1 MEENLFAFQKKAQ
14 APTGS
19 GKTIIMTALIESVLY
34 GAEAGEYD
42 LEMSG
47 YMPQPDAIFVWLS
60 DSPSLNAQS
69 RDKIV
74 FKSGKIGLSQCVE
87 IHEESFDQE

>member
-1 MEENLFAFQKKAQ
+1 MEENLFAFQKKAVKELRLCVANGLRAYHLQATPDFNQVVSLQ

-42 LEMSG
+42 L
-47 YMPQPDAIFVWLS
+47 
-60 DSPSLNAQS
+60 
-69 RDKIV
+69 
-74 FKSGKIGLSQCVE
+74 
-87 IHEESFDQE
+87 